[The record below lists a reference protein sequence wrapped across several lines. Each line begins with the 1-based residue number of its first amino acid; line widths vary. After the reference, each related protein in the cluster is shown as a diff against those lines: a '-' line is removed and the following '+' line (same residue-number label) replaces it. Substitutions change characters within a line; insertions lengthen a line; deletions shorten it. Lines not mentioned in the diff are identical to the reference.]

1 MMTPGIPAV
10 LGPAQP
16 FQADNV
22 MARRINFYA
31 TGEFD
36 RAAAHREDIAWLR
49 ARLADPAS
57 RLYPIWRTR
66 NFVSD
71 PETPR
76 AVVLDAAAHG
86 ALLEAASTVVLLGS
100 DQEATHFL
108 VDVSHL
114 DESTVASLGG
124 HVVDLRA
131 VGVLM
136 PQREGALL
144 AYARGLAY
152 WHERHRFC
160 GVCGSPTEIKAA
172 GHQRQCVNPACSTV
186 QFPRTDPAVIMRI
199 THGDKILM
207 ARQAVWAPGMHSV
220 LAGFVE
226 PGESLEDAVAREV
239 FEEVGLRLARIK
251 YFGSQPWPFPSSLMV
266 GFSAE
271 ARDANFTVD
280 TKEIESAR
288 WMTRAELLDS
298 PEDSTFKLPR
308 RDSISRRLI
317 EDWLRLRF

>member
-1 MMTPGIPAV
+1 
-10 LGPAQP
+10 
-16 FQADNV
+16 

-36 RAAAHREDIAWLR
+36 RAGVHREDLAWIR
-49 ARLADPAS
+49 ARLADPSS
-57 RLYPIWRTR
+57 RLYPVWRTR

-71 PETPR
+71 PEVPR
-76 AVVLDAAAHG
+76 SFALDAAAHA
-86 ALLEAASTVVLLGS
+86 ALVEAASPVVLLGL
-100 DQEATHFL
+100 DEDVAHFL

-114 DESTVASLGG
+114 DEPGAAALGG
-124 HVVDLRA
+124 HVIDLRA
-131 VGVLM
+131 VGALM

-160 GVCGSPTEIKAA
+160 GVCGKPTEVKAA
-172 GHQRQCVNPACSTV
+172 GHQRQCTNPDCMTV

-207 ARQAVWAPGMHSV
+207 ARQAVWPQGMHSI

-239 FEEVGLRLARIK
+239 FEEVGLRLTRIK

-271 ARDANFTVD
+271 ARDENFTVD
-280 TKEIESAR
+280 TNEIESAR
-288 WMTRAELLDS
+288 WMTRTELLNS
-298 PEDSTFKLPR
+298 PEDTTFKLPR
-308 RDSISRRLI
+308 RDSISRSLI

>member
-1 MMTPGIPAV
+1 MMKYKVSAV
-10 LGPAQP
+10 LGPSP

-36 RAAAHREDIAWLR
+36 RAGIRREDVAWIR
-49 ARLADPAS
+49 ARLADPSS
-57 RLYPIWRTR
+57 RLYPVWRTR
-66 NFVSD
+66 NYVSD

-76 AVVLDAAAHG
+76 ALALDAAAHG
-86 ALLEAASTVVLLGS
+86 ALVRAASTVVLLGFE
-100 DQEATHFL
+100 DEIAHFL

-114 DESTVASLGG
+114 DEATAAALGG
-124 HVVDLRA
+124 HVVDLRT

-136 PQREGALL
+136 PQREGAML

-152 WHERHRFC
+152 WHQRHRFC
-160 GVCGSPTEIKAA
+160 GVCGAPTEPKAA
-172 GHQRQCVNPACSTV
+172 GHQRQCTNPDCGTV

-239 FEEVGLRLARIK
+239 FEEVGLRLTRIR
-251 YFGSQPWPFPSSLMV
+251 YFSSQPWPFPASLMV

-271 ARDANFTVD
+271 ARDENFTVD
-280 TKEIESAR
+280 NNELESAR
-288 WMTRAELLDS
+288 WMTRTELLDS

-308 RDSISRRLI
+308 KDSISRQLI

>member
-1 MMTPGIPAV
+1 MMPSDFPTLRP
-10 LGPAQP
+10 LP

-36 RAAAHREDIAWLR
+36 RAAARREDVAWLR
-49 ARLADPAS
+49 ARLAAPSS

-66 NFVSD
+66 NLVTD
-71 PETPR
+71 PEAPR
-76 AVVLDAAAHG
+76 ALALDAAAHA
-86 ALLEAASTVVLLGS
+86 ALVEGASTVVLLGYE
-100 DQEATHFL
+100 DDVAHFL

-114 DESTVASLGG
+114 DETKVAELG
-124 HVVDLRA
+124 HALDLRA
-131 VGVLM
+131 IGALM

-144 AYARGLAY
+144 AYSRGLSY
-152 WHERHRFC
+152 WHQRHRFC
-160 GVCGSPTEIKAA
+160 GVCGTPTESKAA
-172 GHQRQCVNPACSTV
+172 GHQRQCTNPDCSTV

-207 ARQAVWAPGMHSV
+207 ARQAVWPAGMHSI

-239 FEEVGLRLARIK
+239 FEEVGLRISRIK
-251 YFGSQPWPFPSSLMV
+251 YFGSQPWPFPSSLML

-271 ARDANFTVD
+271 ARDENFTVD
-280 TKEIESAR
+280 TNEIESAR
-288 WMTRAELLDS
+288 WMTRAQLLES

-308 RDSISRRLI
+308 RDSISRSLI

>member
-1 MMTPGIPAV
+1 
-10 LGPAQP
+10 
-16 FQADNV
+16 
-22 MARRINFYA
+22 
-31 TGEFD
+31 
-36 RAAAHREDIAWLR
+36 
-49 ARLADPAS
+49 
-57 RLYPIWRTR
+57 
-66 NFVSD
+66 
-71 PETPR
+71 
-76 AVVLDAAAHG
+76 
-86 ALLEAASTVVLLGS
+86 VVLLGI
-100 DQEATHFL
+100 EEETAHFL
-108 VDVSHL
+108 IDISHL
-114 DESTVASLGG
+114 DESAAAELG
-124 HVVDLRA
+124 HAVDLRA

-160 GVCGSPTEIKAA
+160 GTCGSPTEPKAA
-172 GHQRQCVNPACSTV
+172 GHQRQCTNPECGTV

-239 FEEVGLRLARIK
+239 FEEVGLRLTRIR
-251 YFGSQPWPFPSSLMV
+251 YFSSQPWPFPASLMV

-271 ARDANFTVD
+271 ARDGNFTVD
-280 TKEIESAR
+280 DKELESAR

-298 PEDSTFKLPR
+298 PEDTTFKLPR